1 MANFRTAFDGC
12 AAAAGI
18 KNFPSGKDHHLRR
31 THDLLGFS
39 LAKLARLKKL
49 ADIVTV
55 IETLQFKLVLER
67 LTR

>member
-1 MANFRTAFDGC
+1 M

-18 KNFPSGKDHHLRR
+18 KNFLSGKDHHHLQW

-49 ADIVTV
+49 ADIVSD